1 MECLIVIYFQ
11 KDWISSPPQ
20 GFPNDARPVG
30 WELGFGEERCNDPDL
45 RLPQPE
51 ELRFQIAA
59 ALGIPRNPKEEGHLR
74 RHAQASAGRWGIVSV
89 GETDRIRQVTRP

>member
-11 KDWISSPPQ
+11 KDWISSPLKVSQ
-20 GFPNDARPVG
+20 MMQACG
-30 WELGFGEERCNDPDL
+30 LGFGEERCNDPDL

-74 RHAQASAGRWGIVSV
+74 RHAQTSAGRWGIVSV